1 MPDGV
6 DGTRRVGAT
15 KRQQKGEVGVILLDA
30 LPDFE
35 VDVNEHCPQV
45 PVKVRADNSGVLVE
59 VHSGPKGFC
68 EWSAK
73 EENMLAAQVVYTV
86 VGGSKGYE

>member
-15 KRQQKGEVGVILLDA
+15 ERQQKEEAGVILLVA
-30 LPDFE
+30 LPDSE
-35 VDVNEHCPQV
+35 VDVNERCPQV
-45 PVKVRADNSGVLVE
+45 PVKVRADNSGVLVK

-68 EWSAK
+68 ELSAK
-73 EENMLAAQVVYTV
+73 EENMLTAQVVYTV